1 MKRLLI
7 TLILLTIL
15 TSVWAGGAKEK
26 MEPADM
32 VLTNTAVYTV
42 DNDNNWAEAMAV
54 TGGRITAV
62 GSVGEIKKYIGDST
76 EVFDLEGKMVM
87 PAFVDAHMHPAMS
100 AVAYLFQISLQSVF
114 SLEEYLAVIS
124 AFVDENPDLETY
136 QGAGY
141 MRSVFDEI
149 GPRKEDLDA
158 IAPYKPM
165 ALTSVDGH
173 SMWVNSRALKMAGI
187 TKATP
192 DPAGGVIKRDPAT
205 GEPSGLL
212 QESAMGLVSDLFPE
226 PTKEMYKE
234 GILWLQEWFNTVGL
248 TTCHDAAVS
257 FDPNYYM
264 AYEELA
270 RDGLLTI
277 RFRGS
282 WFLSPE
288 MVGGAYGMDATGDEE
303 MTVDEAIE
311 LGMKL
316 SDTFETP
323 YWQVKSF
330 KFFSDQVIEEETGLL
345 KEPYS
350 HRDDNWYG
358 IQVWDPEFLKEAF
371 RKVDAE
377 GYNIHIHQIGD
388 AAADYALDALEYAR
402 EKNGSSDSRHTF
414 AHLQM
419 TDQSEIDRMA
429 ALGMNAIIAP
439 YWMIVDDYYWDLYLP
454 YLGEQRAY
462 NEMYPA
468 QSLFDAGVNT
478 AIHSD
483 FFVTEPDYGWALYSA
498 MTRTMP
504 EKVFRMWYGEDA
516 DSMIR
521 TTEYSDEEM
530 EYYTMGPLGPSEERI
545 SLADAIKA
553 STINGAYADFLDE
566 DLGSIE
572 VGKLAD
578 IIVID
583 RNLFEI
589 DTEEV
594 ANLEVLMTLFEG
606 KIVYSAE

>member
-1 MKRLLI
+1 MKKI
-7 TLILLTIL
+7 ILLLLMI
-15 TSVWAGGAKEK
+15 SVLVSAWAGGAKEK
-26 MEPADM
+26 IEPADM
-32 VLTNTAVYTV
+32 VLTNAAVYTV
-42 DNDNNWAEAMAV
+42 DAEGSWAEAVAI
-54 TGGRITAV
+54 TGDKITAV
-62 GSVGEIKKYIGDST
+62 GSVAEIEKYIGSST
-76 EVFDLEGKMVM
+76 EVINLDGKMVI

-100 AVAYLFQISLQSVF
+100 AVVYLYQISLYDVF
-114 SLEEYLAVIS
+114 SLEGYLESIA
-124 AFVDENPDLETY
+124 AFVEEHPDFEVY
-136 QGAGY
+136 NGAGY
-141 MRSVFDEI
+141 MRSEFDEI

-158 IAPYKPM
+158 IVSDKPM

-173 SMWVNSRALKMAGI
+173 STWANSKALELAGI
-187 TKATP
+187 TKDSP

-212 QESAMGLVSDLFPE
+212 QESAMGLVSELFPE
-226 PTKEMYKE
+226 PTKQQYKE
-234 GILWLQEWFNTVGL
+234 GILWLQEWFNAVGL
-248 TTCHDAAVS
+248 TTCHDAWVS

-288 MVGGAYGMDATGDEE
+288 IIGGAYGMTSDSTE

-311 LGMKL
+311 HGMKL
-316 SDTFETP
+316 SESFETP

-345 KEPYS
+345 KEAYS
-350 HRDDNWYG
+350 HRDDDWYG
-358 IQVWDPEFLKEAF
+358 LQVWDPEFLKETF

-402 EKNGSSDSRHTF
+402 DKNGARDSRHTF

-419 TDQSEIDRMA
+419 TDQTEIDRMGD
-429 ALGMNAIIAP
+429 LGMNAIIAP

-454 YLGEQRAY
+454 YLGQQRAY
-462 NEMYPA
+462 NEMYPG

-504 EKVFRMWYGEDA
+504 EKVFQMWYGEDA

-521 TTEYSDEEM
+521 TTEYSNEEM
-530 EYYTMGPLGPSEERI
+530 EYYTMGPLGPAEERI
-545 SLADAIKA
+545 SLEDAIRA
-553 STINGAYADFLDE
+553 STINGAYADFLE
-566 DLGSIE
+566 KDLGSIE
-572 VGKLAD
+572 AGKLAD

-583 RNLFEI
+583 RNLFEV

-594 ANLEVLMTLFEG
+594 ADLEVLMTFFEG
-606 KIVYSAE
+606 EMVYSAE